1 MIVHPEAVRLL
12 DIVAASP
19 RDPLRA
25 VIVAPGGFG
34 KSTVLGAVEQVYL
47 DAGIEVRDI
56 KALDHD
62 AGVVLVDD
70 ADQLGESR
78 LGELRELAARGLPR
92 LVLAHRPRPR
102 SANLLALTE
111 DLARDTRQVVLAPL
125 DLEQLDRFVTEST
138 GERPSAETVA
148 SLYAATGGVPRFV
161 ERMIAAGPEELGAR
175 AVDQFRAELDG
186 LDEDVLRFLIASE
199 AGAGRNL
206 DLLCALLDRDRA
218 GVSAL
223 IDDAR
228 ATGMLSA
235 DDSLPPIA
243 KLAVRTLTAVDR
255 RLDVLQRLVELQL
268 RQRQPVLELAKSL
281 LGTGTA
287 GVSVAAGFE
296 AAATEALPADPALA
310 ATFFAAAAD
319 AGRPSSTL
327 TSGWARAAALSG
339 DLDTALRLSDELLAA
354 DDPSD
359 RAMGATV
366 AATVLGHRGE
376 LGRSAE
382 LYQWSEDGYSASLAA
397 VGLIGIGKPGEA
409 DALLAAPTPRSVPTL
424 LTGAAAR
431 MAEGVRESVA
441 GSATEALSNL
451 LGAAAM
457 LEPAATA
464 VLLPDSPAALAA
476 IVALHCGELRL
487 AESVLTRVLSAE
499 RPDPFAAR
507 HRLLLGWTLMLSG
520 DLGGAAAQAATVRE
534 ATPKPEPRDE
544 LFLTALELGLA
555 RRASDIPGTRRNWEN
570 AYQAAMRHPV
580 DLFMLLPLGE
590 LAITAARLGEH
601 ARVSRHL
608 EQAGSLLAALG
619 NPPLWTA
626 PLLWS
631 GLHAAITRE
640 DNASAAAHVV
650 LLEGLAGSNRY
661 CVALFGAAKS
671 WLAVLAGEVDAVQ
684 VAAAA
689 DELHE
694 IGLCWDA
701 ARLAGQ
707 AAIRTSDR
715 KAMVLLLEAARQFQG
730 TSTRPT
736 EAAGAAQAADVS
748 ALSEREQEVARLV
761 VDGLTYKQA
770 GSKLFIS
777 GKTVEHHMAR
787 IRAKLGANDRRELL
801 GTLRELLDTPG
812 GPRPP
817 A

>member
-1 MIVHPEAVRLL
+1 VIVHPEAVRLL
-12 DIVAASP
+12 DTVAAGP

-34 KSTVLGAVEQVYL
+34 KSTVLGAVERVYL
-47 DAGIEVRDI
+47 DAGVEVRDV
-56 KALDHD
+56 KALGYH
-62 AGVVLVDD
+62 AGVVLIDD
-70 ADQLGESR
+70 ADQLGESQ

-111 DLARDTRQVVLAPL
+111 DLARDTRQVVLSPL

-138 GERPSAETVA
+138 GERPSAKTVA
-148 SLYAATGGVPRFV
+148 ALYAATGGVPRFV
-161 ERMIAAGPEELGAR
+161 ERMIAAGPDELGAR
-175 AVDQFRAELDG
+175 AVEQFRAELDG

-319 AGRPSSTL
+319 AGRRSSTL

-382 LYQWSEDGYSASLAA
+382 LYQWSEDGYSTSLAA
-397 VGLIGIGKPGEA
+397 VGLIGIGKPVEA
-409 DALLAAPTPRSVPTL
+409 NDLLAAPAPRSVPTL

-431 MAEGVRESVA
+431 MAEGVRESVS

-487 AESVLTRVLSAE
+487 AESVLNRVLSAE

-507 HRLLLGWTLMLSG
+507 HRLLLGWTFMVSG
-520 DLGGAAAQAATVRE
+520 DLGGAAAQAAAVRE
-534 ATPKPEPRDE
+534 ATPTPEPRDE
-544 LFLTALELGLA
+544 LFLTTLELGLA

-601 ARVSRHL
+601 ARISRHL

-626 PLLWS
+626 PLIWS

-640 DNASAAAHVV
+640 DNASAEAHVV

-715 KAMVLLLEAARQFQG
+715 KAMVMLLEAARQFQG
-730 TSTRPT
+730 TS
-736 EAAGAAQAADVS
+736 AQRQTSPVEAADVS

-770 GSKLFIS
+770 GNKLFIS